1 MPLCHL
7 ALLNQQVATVRPGKR
22 GLEPLL
28 GCDAVRIAWCYCFRG
43 FGDAHSNPPGNAIM
57 AQITNKP
64 PENFWPMSLAHLA
77 QPYIT
82 AEDDYVTIGEIS
94 SEPVNGF
101 AGNRMFFTALVP
113 KGEINEVVA
122 ARGGIGTEIRC
133 WGPRPDVD
141 PEGGYDGAVW
151 IDASRDAVKKYVTAV
166 NSWRGL

>member
-1 MPLCHL
+1 
-7 ALLNQQVATVRPGKR
+7 
-22 GLEPLL
+22 
-28 GCDAVRIAWCYCFRG
+28 
-43 FGDAHSNPPGNAIM
+43 
-57 AQITNKP
+57 NKP

-101 AGNRMFFTALVP
+101 AGNRMFFIALVP

-141 PEGGYDGAVW
+141 PEGGYDGSFW
-151 IDASRDAVKKYVTAV
+151 IDGPAGASKKYETIV
-166 NSWRGL
+166 NSWLRHNKVVLLPDNGLLMCYGLVPRLLSEKGISWDDPGKPAYDVI